1 MKFFIPAPETLEELK
16 KTYHRLALHHHPDH
30 GGSTAEM
37 QALNDEYDLLPFF
50 GKVQKMKKMTP
61 ETLEIIEETLSLI
74 LLIPL
79 IYISIVIL
87 FSL

>member
-1 MKFFIPAPETLEELK
+1 
-16 KTYHRLALHHHPDH
+16 
-30 GGSTAEM
+30 
-37 QALNDEYDLLPFF
+37 
-50 GKVQKMKKMTP
+50 MKKMNP

-74 LLIPL
+74 LLIPM